1 MKSEVISKK
10 RVADYG
16 EVLTGKREV
25 NAMLDLVKEQTERID
40 SRFLEPACGNGNFLT
55 VILER
60 KLAVVEKRYGRSQ
73 LEFERNAFLA
83 VSSIYGIDILSDNVS
98 QCRERLFEVFDAVY
112 ERLFPETS
120 KAGCR
125 DAVRFILMRNIVWG
139 NALSF
144 ETCAHPPAPIVF
156 SEWSFIHGSLLK
168 RRDFAFRTDPA
179 RETRSLCSSPI
190 LARRRTDLSKCRF
203 LDCRQ
208 QRFQS
213 APVKSFLRFTSW
225 SSPMPSS
232 SYNPDVLSCLANLSS
247 DEVFTPPQLA
257 NSMLDLLP
265 PELWTDKKATFLDPG
280 CKSGVFL
287 REIAKRLDKG
297 LEAQI
302 PDRQKRMDHIFTN
315 QLYGL
320 AITELTALLSRRSV
334 YCSKTANGKYSVCE
348 AFNTPDGNIRFGRV
362 EHTWEKGRCVFC
374 GANETDYERGEELE
388 SHAYAFIHTDKPK
401 RIFDMQ
407 FDVIIGNPPYQLS
420 DGGFGRSAS
429 PIYHNFVQQAKKLN
443 PRFLTMIIPS
453 RWFAGGKGLNDFR
466 AEMLGDDRIRKLV
479 DYEDASEVFPGVDI
493 AGGVCYFLWECDS
506 RGPCEVTN
514 VHNNETV
521 VSLRPLN
528 EFQTFIRHGQAVPI
542 IRKVLAKG
550 EKSMSEQV
558 SSRKPCC

>member
-1 MKSEVISKK
+1 
-10 RVADYG
+10 
-16 EVLTGKREV
+16 
-25 NAMLDLVKEQTERID
+25 
-40 SRFLEPACGNGNFLT
+40 
-55 VILER
+55 
-60 KLAVVEKRYGRSQ
+60 
-73 LEFERNAFLA
+73 
-83 VSSIYGIDILSDNVS
+83 
-98 QCRERLFEVFDAVY
+98 
-112 ERLFPETS
+112 
-120 KAGCR
+120 
-125 DAVRFILMRNIVWG
+125 
-139 NALSF
+139 
-144 ETCAHPPAPIVF
+144 
-156 SEWSFIHGSLLK
+156 
-168 RRDFAFRTDPA
+168 
-179 RETRSLCSSPI
+179 
-190 LARRRTDLSKCRF
+190 
-203 LDCRQ
+203 
-208 QRFQS
+208 
-213 APVKSFLRFTSW
+213 
-225 SSPMPSS
+225 MPSS

-348 AFNTPDGNIRFGRV
+348 TFNTPDGNIRFGRV
-362 EHTWEKGRCVFC
+362 EHTWKKGRCTYC
-374 GANETDYERGEELE
+374 GANEIDYERGDELE

-401 RIFDMQ
+401 RIFNMQ

-493 AGGVCYFLWECDS
+493 AGGICYFLWERDS

-558 SSRKPCC
+558 SSRKPFGLPTNARPMKRGDLILRWNNGEGPYARKDVMIGTEMIDKWKVITSKVSYDHGGQPDKNGMRKVLSIVDILPPKTICTETYIVAGVFENRVEAERLAQYLRTRFVRFLVAQLSFSQDITKDRFFFVPTLKMNTQWTDDKLYKRYDLTKDEVAFIESKIRPMEANGE